1 MRAKPVISLS
11 TSYLQ
16 TKFGDDGYA
25 MLCRAAEL
33 GFEYVELGH
42 STPNGAIEG
51 ITKAVEEGVV
61 KVSSL
66 HNFCP
71 IPPFVKGATPNLFS
85 PATRSAIESGQ
96 WIRHTET
103 TLDFAGKFGAKA
115 VVCHLGEL
123 SYFFRPL
130 AAAFEKYRLEHDG
143 EDLQSDLRFR
153 WITDK
158 FKADSAKRSER
169 RDYRR
174 IEKNIRKIA
183 PKAAEKGVI
192 LGLEN
197 RDGVSELPLDWN
209 FEKLVD
215 KLKDDTPSRSWHD
228 VGHSM
233 RKELLGLCKQEDLLE
248 RTRGSIAG
256 WHLHDCDENGKD
268 HIAVGAG
275 IIDFKKIAEFFDAE
289 SQIFT
294 IELNRSV
301 RSADAA
307 DSLKRVQDMF

>member
-1 MRAKPVISLS
+1 M
-11 TSYLQ
+11 Y
-16 TKFGDDGYA
+16 
-25 MLCRAAEL
+25 
-33 GFEYVELGH
+33 
-42 STPNGAIEG
+42 
-51 ITKAVEEGVV
+51 
-61 KVSSL
+61 
-66 HNFCP
+66 
-71 IPPFVKGATPNLFS
+71 S
-85 PATRSAIESGQ
+85 PATGSSIESGQ
-96 WIRHTET
+96 WMRHTET
-103 TLDFAGKFGAKA
+103 TLDFAGKFGARA

-130 AAAFEKYRLEHDG
+130 ASAFEKYRLEHDG
-143 EDLQSDLRFR
+143 EDLQNDLRFR

-215 KLKDDTPSRSWHD
+215 KLKDDTPSRAWHD

-233 RKELLGLCKQEDLLE
+233 RKELLGLCKQGDLLG

-275 IIDFKKIAEFFDAE
+275 IINFKKIAEFFDAE
-289 SQIFT
+289 NQIFT

-307 DSLKRVQDMF
+307 DSLKRVQDLF